1 MRLFENWKKALDEN
15 FQIDAALMDLSKS
28 FDCIRH
34 DLAKRYAYGLSKE
47 TTTSVKSKNR
57 RHLKLSANCNIW
69 STSRVYPRS
78 ILFII
83 FLIDLLE
90 VLKNFDI
97 YNFTDDNAIS
107 VASRNRDT
115 LLETLKNESKSAL
128 TWFRNNNIILNPD
141 KIQIMLLQQSV
152 QQVIQEILQNDSNEI
167 EPENSVTLLGITIDN
182 RLSFDDHILKL
193 CDKASIQLNAIF
205 TLRKYMGQ
213 KELKVALNSFIYSN
227 FHYCPFA

>member
-28 FDCIRH
+28 FDCIGH

-128 TWFRNNNIILNPD
+128 IWFRNNNIILNPD
-141 KIQIMLLQQSV
+141 KIQIMLLQ
-152 QQVIQEILQNDSNEI
+152 
-167 EPENSVTLLGITIDN
+167 
-182 RLSFDDHILKL
+182 
-193 CDKASIQLNAIF
+193 
-205 TLRKYMGQ
+205 
-213 KELKVALNSFIYSN
+213 
-227 FHYCPFA
+227 